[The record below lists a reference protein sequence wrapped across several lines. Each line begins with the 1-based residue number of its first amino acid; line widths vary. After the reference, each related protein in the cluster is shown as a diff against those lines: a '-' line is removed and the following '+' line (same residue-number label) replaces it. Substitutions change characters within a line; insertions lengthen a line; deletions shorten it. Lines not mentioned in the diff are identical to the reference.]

1 MIRSPS
7 LSTGRTQRASDLL
20 PIVDQV
26 KLFTGHIQSGV
37 PYLEEIQTEA
47 SARRSCLPPLELQKK
62 MIGRVREENRAWA
75 STSELTLA
83 LFSPPKDL
91 LGFACEVPRGSAR
104 WEPEDGNTSTVQ
116 LCRGWG

>member
-1 MIRSPS
+1 
-7 LSTGRTQRASDLL
+7 
-20 PIVDQV
+20 
-26 KLFTGHIQSGV
+26 
-37 PYLEEIQTEA
+37 
-47 SARRSCLPPLELQKK
+47 

-104 WEPEDGNTSTVQ
+104 WEPQDGKHQYSSALQGVGV
-116 LCRGWG
+116 REWEGVGVEGWVEPQGAERLLRAGSHLMSLYQGTLSLHP